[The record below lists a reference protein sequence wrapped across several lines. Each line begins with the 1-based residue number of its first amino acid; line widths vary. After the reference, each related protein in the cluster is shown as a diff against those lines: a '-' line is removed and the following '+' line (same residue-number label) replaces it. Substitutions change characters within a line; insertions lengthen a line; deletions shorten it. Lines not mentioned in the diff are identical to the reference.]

1 MGQRRPETEHRIQD
15 TGDRM
20 KRSRSI
26 KIVLW
31 LFGRFSNRQEH
42 YGFLGDVEEMTRFL
56 RKESWWRAELWLW
69 MQLIRLIQA
78 ILIDHLFWSYVMFR
92 NYMKTAF
99 RNIRRFKM
107 YSFINIGGLAIGM
120 SVFVL
125 IFLYVK
131 HEFSYDRFHEN
142 VERMYRVEQ
151 VRENNEIIPLTP
163 APLAQTLI
171 DDVPEVTTTVRIW
184 RTSGHLYY
192 GERRKFYENR
202 GLYAENTLFELF
214 NFPLIQGNPLNALK
228 EPYSIVLSQEIAEKY
243 FGHEDPVGK
252 ILRFK
257 KAHDLKVT
265 CVMKDIPKNS
275 HIQCDFIVSFSTLEA
290 IYGQTELT
298 RWDRDDTY
306 TYILASDQNV
316 MHHINQKIR
325 NRLNEHRVGENIST
339 LYLMPVSKIHLYS
352 NTNYEIS
359 STMPLGIVLVLGG
372 FGLLTLCIA
381 CVNYMNLSTA
391 LSFNRSCEVGIR
403 KVVGSNRSRLIHQFL
418 VESVILSFVSMAFAL
433 ILVRIFLP
441 DFNLLLD
448 RELELNLFTSGRL
461 LFQMVSIAV
470 IVGVLSGSYPAFF
483 LSSVKPVAALKKIL
497 KSGAKGRFFRKLLVI
512 SQFAF
517 SIIFIIISIVW
528 FQLGYYLRNKGFGF
542 ETEHILVLPLNKFS
556 DESLD
561 KFGVFKEELLNNP
574 DILYA
579 SVSTDLPFSIYW
591 QTEVNWNVAGAD
603 EKGWITHARCDENF
617 LDLYDIELV
626 EGRKFSREFTTDVE
640 EGCLINETAA
650 RMFGWKTENS
660 EISPLGKRITASGIH
675 STIIG
680 VVADFHSTDLRLAIK
695 PLMMRL
701 HGSKPDQGDFLS
713 VRMNP
718 VDIPSTLHFIEQK
731 FSEIFPDEIYDFSF
745 LETLFGRTFVTFDN
759 WNKLFASISLI
770 AICVALMGLFGL
782 ASLTVNQRTKEVG
795 IRKVVGASVSH
806 IVILLL
812 KEFFKIVIY
821 ANLIAAPLAYLLS
834 YGLLQQFTYRI
845 NVQVW
850 VFLLTGVVTLIVATL
865 AVSGQAVK
873 AAVVNP
879 VDSLRY
885 E

>member
-1 MGQRRPETEHRIQD
+1 MMQD
-15 TGDRM
+15 AGYRM
-20 KRSRSI
+20 QKSKSV

-31 LFGRFSNRQEH
+31 LFGRFSDRQEH
-42 YGFLGDVEEMTRFL
+42 YGFLGDIEEMYRVL
-56 RKESWWRAELWLW
+56 RKESRWRVELWLW
-69 MQLIRLIQA
+69 MQLIRSIQA
-78 ILIDHLFWSYVMFR
+78 ILIDHIFWSYVMYK
-92 NYMKTAF
+92 NYMKTAV

-107 YSFINIGGLAIGM
+107 YSCINIAGLVIGM
-120 SVFVL
+120 FVFVL
-125 IFLYVK
+125 IFLYVQY
-131 HEFSYDRFHEN
+131 EFSYDRFHEN

-151 VRENNEIIPLTP
+151 IRKNNEMVPLTP
-163 APLAQTLI
+163 TPLAQTLI
-171 DDVPEVTTTVRIW
+171 DDVPEITKVVRIW

-192 GERRKFYENR
+192 GEKKRFYENR
-202 GLYAENTLFELF
+202 GLYADNTFFDLFH
-214 NFPLIQGNPLNALK
+214 FPFTQGHPLNALE
-228 EPYSIVLSQEIAEKY
+228 EPYLIVLSQEIAEKY
-243 FGHEDPVGK
+243 FGHENPIGK
-252 ILRFK
+252 ILRFQ
-257 KAHDLKVT
+257 KAFDLRVT
-265 CVMKDIPKNS
+265 GVVKDVPKNS
-275 HIQCDFIVSFSTLEA
+275 HMQFYFIISFSTLEA
-290 IYGQTELT
+290 IYGQAALT

-306 TYILASDQNV
+306 TYILASHKNV
-316 MHHINQKIR
+316 ARPIDQKIR

-359 STMPLGIVLVLGG
+359 STMPLGPVLLLGG
-372 FGLLTLCIA
+372 FGLLALCIA

-403 KVVGSNRSRLIHQFL
+403 KVVGSNRSRLVHQFL
-418 VESVILSFVSMAFAL
+418 VESVILSFVSMVFAL

-441 DFNLLLD
+441 EFNRLLD
-448 RELELNLFTSGRL
+448 RELELKLFTSGRIL
-461 LFQMVSIAV
+461 LQMVFITV

-483 LSSVKPVAALKKIL
+483 LSSVKPVEALRKII
-497 KSGAKGRFFRKLLVI
+497 KSGAKGRFFRRFLVI
-512 SQFAF
+512 SQFVF

-528 FQLGYYLRNKGFGF
+528 YQLGDYLRHKDLGFG
-542 ETEHILVLPLNKFS
+542 TEHILVLPLNKFS

-561 KFGVFKEELLNNP
+561 KLGVFKEELLKNP
-574 DILYA
+574 DILYT
-579 SVSTDLPFSIYW
+579 SVSTDLPFSIYQ
-591 QTEVNWNVAGAD
+591 QTEVSWEGAGVD
-603 EKGWITHARCDENF
+603 EKGWITHARCDEDF
-617 LDLYDIELV
+617 LDLYDIELM

-640 EGCLINETAA
+640 EGCLINETAV
-650 RMFGWKTENS
+650 RMFGWKTDDS
-660 EISPLGKRITASGIH
+660 ESSPLGKRITASGAH
-675 STIIG
+675 STIMG

-701 HGSKPDQGDFLS
+701 HGSKPDRGDFLS
-713 VRMNP
+713 IRMNS
-718 VDIPSTLHFIEQK
+718 VDIPSTLHFIDQK
-731 FSEIFPDEIYDFSF
+731 FSEIFPDEIYDFTF
-745 LETLFGRTFVTFDN
+745 LDTLFGRTFVTFYN
-759 WNKLFASISLI
+759 WTKLFASISLL

-821 ANLIAAPLAYLLS
+821 ANLIAWPLAYVLS
-834 YGLLQQFTYRI
+834 FGFLQQFTYRI
-845 NVQVW
+845 GIQVW
-850 VFLLTGVVTLIVATL
+850 VFLLAGVVTLIVATL